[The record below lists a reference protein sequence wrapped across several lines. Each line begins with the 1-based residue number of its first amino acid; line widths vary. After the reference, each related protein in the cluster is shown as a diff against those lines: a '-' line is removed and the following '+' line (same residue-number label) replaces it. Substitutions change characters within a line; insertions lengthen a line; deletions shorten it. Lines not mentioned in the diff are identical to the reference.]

1 MPVAI
6 AKAQE
11 SMIEK
16 KEVKPGV
23 GAHKRGGEASIPNL
37 SAAGEPHL
45 ASFWFQHSVYDR
57 SPGLD
62 TGASRPKVH
71 RIARATISV
80 SFMGV
85 YDQGLLERPSNLRV
99 APAARICS

>member
-37 SAAGEPHL
+37 SAGGEPHV
-45 ASFWFQHSVYDR
+45 ASFWLQHSVYDR
-57 SPGLD
+57 SLGLD
-62 TGASRPKVH
+62 AVSKSRPDLH
-71 RIARATISV
+71 
-80 SFMGV
+80 
-85 YDQGLLERPSNLRV
+85 PSSKL
-99 APAARICS
+99 